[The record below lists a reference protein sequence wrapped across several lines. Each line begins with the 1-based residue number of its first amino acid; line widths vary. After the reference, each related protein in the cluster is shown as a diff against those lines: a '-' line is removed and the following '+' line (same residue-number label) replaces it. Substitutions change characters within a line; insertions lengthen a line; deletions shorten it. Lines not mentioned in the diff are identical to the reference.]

1 MESNGKRDKI
11 QVSQK
16 TAELIKLAGK
26 GYVRIMPEICK
37 ELALRAHNCMVECRH
52 WLVPRPEKVNC
63 KGKGMM
69 TTYWCDPNVTSESIG
84 SVGASD
90 MSDSET
96 ESDGCGPGSGLDRL
110 IEWNVDK
117 FSGLLKDIV
126 KYRAVAKH
134 KRRCS
139 GLAST
144 LSGGVIATSRKPLE
158 EVAEVINLTDTSP
171 VSLDSAQEIELGP
184 QVSLQLE
191 MLIQAVA
198 DKYKMANAFHNFHH
212 ASHVVMSTM
221 KLLDRI
227 AGHCDEVKMTSN
239 DASGS
244 ESVTFDPLAKFA
256 IVFAALIH
264 DIDHPGVSNAQLVL
278 EQSDLATAYHGKSVA
293 EQNSVDMSWSLLS
306 DPQFLDLRNC
316 ICATEAEWQ
325 QFRQIVV
332 NVVIATDLF
341 DADLKVLREMRWTKS
356 FADSKALESVDDT
369 NRRAS
374 IIIDLIIQSSDVSHT
389 MQYFTVYKKWNL
401 KLLKEMYDAY
411 KSGRSTKDPL
421 DGWYEGELWFFDNY
435 VIPLAQKLRECNVF
449 GVSCDEF
456 LDYAKD
462 NRMEWEEK
470 GREIVLEAAQL
481 LRSMPAKTHLEI

>member
-1 MESNGKRDKI
+1 MME
-11 QVSQK
+11 
-16 TAELIKLAGK
+16 
-26 GYVRIMPEICK
+26 Y
-37 ELALRAHNCMVECRH
+37 RH
-52 WLVPRPEKVNC
+52 WLFLRPEKVNC

-84 SVGASD
+84 SVGTSD
-90 MSDSET
+90 ISESES
-96 ESDGCGPGSGLDRL
+96 ESDGCGSRSGLDRL

-117 FSGLLKDIV
+117 FSELLKDIV
-126 KYRAVAKH
+126 KYRAVSKD
-134 KRRCS
+134 KRRSS
-139 GLAST
+139 GIATT
-144 LSGGVIATSRKPLE
+144 LSGGMLATSGKPLE
-158 EVAEVINLTDTSP
+158 EVAEVISLTPTSP
-171 VSLDSAQEIELGP
+171 VLLDSTQEIELGP
-184 QVSLQLE
+184 HVSLQLE
-191 MLIQAVA
+191 MLIKAVA
-198 DKYKMANAFHNFHH
+198 DKYEMANAFHNFHH

-227 AGHCDEVKMTSN
+227 AGRCDEVKMTSH

-244 ESVTFDPLAKFA
+244 VGFDPLAKFA

-278 EQSDLATAYHGKSVA
+278 EQSDLATAYYGKSVA
-293 EQNSVDMSWSLLS
+293 EQNSVDLSWSLLTG
-306 DPQFLDLRNC
+306 PQFSDLRNC
-316 ICATEAEWQ
+316 ICVTDAEWQ
-325 QFRQIVV
+325 QFRQMVV

-341 DADLKVLREMRWTKS
+341 DADLRVLREMRWTKS

-369 NRRAS
+369 NRRAT

-389 MQYFTVYKKWNL
+389 MQHFTVYKKWNL
-401 KLLKEMYDAY
+401 KLLKEMYHAY
-411 KSGRSTKDPL
+411 KSGRSAKDPL

-435 VIPLAQKLRECNVF
+435 VIPLAEKLRECNVF

-470 GREIVLEAAQL
+470 GREIVWEAAQS
-481 LRSMPAKTHLEI
+481 LRSLPTGTHLEI

>member
-1 MESNGKRDKI
+1 MI
-11 QVSQK
+11 
-16 TAELIKLAGK
+16 
-26 GYVRIMPEICK
+26 
-37 ELALRAHNCMVECRH
+37 ECRH
-52 WLVPRPEKVNC
+52 WLVLQPEKVNC

-90 MSDSET
+90 ISDSKT
-96 ESDGCGPGSGLDRL
+96 EVDACGTRSGLDCL
-110 IEWNVDK
+110 IEWNVDM

-126 KYRAVAKH
+126 KYRAIANN
-134 KRRCS
+134 KRRSS
-139 GLAST
+139 GLSAIKT
-144 LSGGVIATSRKPLE
+144 DGLIATPRKPLE
-158 EVAEVINLTDTSP
+158 EVVEVISLTDASP
-171 VSLDSAQEIELGP
+171 VLLDATQEIELGP
-184 QVSLQLE
+184 HVSLQLE
-191 MLIQAVA
+191 MLIKAVA

-227 AGHCDEVKMTSN
+227 AGQCDEVKMTSH

-244 ESVTFDPLAKFA
+244 VGFDPLAKFA

-278 EQSDLATAYHGKSVA
+278 EQSELATAYYGKSVA
-293 EQNSVDMSWSLLS
+293 EQNSVDLSWSLLCG
-306 DPQFLDLRNC
+306 PQFSDLRNC
-316 ICATEAEWQ
+316 ICATDAEWQ

-341 DADLKVLREMRWTKS
+341 DADLKVLRETRWTKS
-356 FADSKALESVDDT
+356 FADSKALESIDDA
-369 NRRAS
+369 NRRAT

-389 MQYFTVYKKWNL
+389 MQHFTVYKEWNL
-401 KLLKEMYDAY
+401 KLLTEMYSAY
-411 KSGRSTKDPL
+411 RSGRSAKDPL

-435 VIPLAQKLRECNVF
+435 VIPLAQKLRECKVF

-470 GREIVLEAAQL
+470 GREIVSKAAQSL
-481 LRSMPAKTHLEI
+481 HSMPTKTHLEI